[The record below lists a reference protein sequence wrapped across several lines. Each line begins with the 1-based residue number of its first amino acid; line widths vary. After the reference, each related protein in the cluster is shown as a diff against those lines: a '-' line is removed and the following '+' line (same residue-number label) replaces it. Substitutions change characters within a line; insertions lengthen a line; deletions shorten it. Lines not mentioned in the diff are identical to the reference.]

1 MTNRKGKVRTRPG
14 SVNAAMTPLRPGRD
28 PSGGTG
34 NGTATTSCPHET
46 QEQTCSYMKP
56 CGLRRVSDL
65 LLLTRPTAPQPPA
78 SCARARRA
86 AVRTTSERKAQARA
100 RRRPRTPPSALPL
113 PLGPSRR
120 YLLSLRVQRRQPQA
134 GAAPR
139 VHEVTAR
146 QLEVQFRQILD
157 TNLNIFPREK
167 NKKKCNFD

>member
-46 QEQTCSYMKP
+46 QEQARSYMKP

-78 SCARARRA
+78 PCARARRA
-86 AVRTTSERKAQARA
+86 AVRTASERKAQLEPAA
-100 RRRPRTPPSALPL
+100 VHGRRPPPSRSRSAPA
-113 PLGPSRR
+113 GGTCCASVFSGVSRR
-120 YLLSLRVQRRQPQA
+120 PVL
-134 GAAPR
+134 PR
-139 VHEVTAR
+139 VSTR
-146 QLEVQFRQILD
+146 SLPDSWKSSSDKFWTQ
-157 TNLNIFPREK
+157 T
-167 NKKKCNFD
+167 